1 MAYDLAGK
9 RTNLLVVTPVNAIT
23 TASRFDGLDRLSNV
37 VCSTLG
43 KSLSGAYA
51 HNENGKVASM
61 HASASGPGP
70 ALTYSYDSENR
81 LSAISGKCGPPTV
94 LSLAYAYNSAQQI
107 TNIAER
113 LSDSTNTHAYSYDD
127 RDQLAGEKI
136 PEVTSGYDVSYS
148 YDFAQNR
155 LSKQNGT
162 QPTDTFSYAIAN
174 KMTNMK
180 SVLGFHHAPSR
191 STSTG
196 IRFLVL
202 HGRLVKQS
210 RNGAELSACVRTA
223 AHPRLRGG
231 TAPKPGCCERSIVA
245 AISHL
250 TTNTQNGIITPPV
263 R

>member
-1 MAYDLAGK
+1 MSLRSFFNQQSAISNGCDLAGK
-9 RTNLLVVTPVNAIT
+9 RTNLVVVTPGNAIT

-43 KSLSGAYA
+43 KSLSGAYTY
-51 HNENGKVASM
+51 NENGKVASER
-61 HASASGPGP
+61 AGGPGSP
-70 ALTYSYDSENR
+70 LTTYSYDAENR
-81 LSAISGKCGPPTV
+81 LSGITGTLSHSTV

-136 PEVTSGYDVSYS
+136 PEVTSGYDVTYS

-191 STSTG
+191 STIVG
-196 IRFLVL
+196 IWFLVL
-202 HGRLVKQS
+202 HGRLVKQHW
-210 RNGAELSACVRTA
+210 C
-223 AHPRLRGG
+223 
-231 TAPKPGCCERSIVA
+231 
-245 AISHL
+245 
-250 TTNTQNGIITPPV
+250 
-263 R
+263 